1 MKEKPFL
8 SKKRK
13 RTRKNRGYPLAL
25 LIGFETKKAVMWQVF
40 SKIVKPLET
49 ITITKRREQ
58 LADNEL
64 YNFHELVIDKL
75 RQYIKEGIRSIII
88 VQPKNSHYS
97 EIFQEHIKK
106 HHKWLTQETSA
117 NLLSIGTID
126 GSVSKAEDVFELQ
139 QTKVLQKIITETTT
153 KEATAII
160 EELEERL
167 NRIDQGEI
175 VLYSLQEIEE
185 LTYQKRNIGNRQPEY
200 VMLSDSFLN
209 NHKQK
214 QRLNR
219 LLQILNNK
227 KVNVKIIDAETAAGE
242 RINQFGGLICFTK
255 K

>member
-1 MKEKPFL
+1 L

-13 RTRKNRGYPLAL
+13 KSRKNRGYPLAI
-25 LIGFETKKAVMWQVF
+25 LIGFETKKAVMWQIF
-40 SKIVKPLET
+40 SKIVKPLDI
-49 ITITKRREQ
+49 ITIAHRRER

-64 YNFHELVIDKL
+64 YNFHELIIDKL
-75 RQYIKEGIRSIII
+75 RPYFKEGIRSIII
-88 VQPKNSHYS
+88 VQPRNSHYS
-97 EIFQEHIKK
+97 EIFQEHINK
-106 HHKWLTQETSA
+106 HHKWLTHETSA
-117 NLLSIGTID
+117 NLLSIGTIE
-126 GSVSKAEDVFELQ
+126 GSASNAEDVFELQ
-139 QTKVLQKIITETTT
+139 QTKELQKIITETTT
-153 KEATAII
+153 KEASSII

-175 VLYSLQEIEE
+175 VLYSLQKIEE
-185 LTYQKRNIGNRQPEY
+185 LTYQQWTIGKRQPEY

-214 QRLNR
+214 QRLHR

-227 KVNVKIIDAETAAGE
+227 KVQTKIIDAETAAGE

>member
-1 MKEKPFL
+1 M

-13 RTRKNRGYPLAL
+13 KSRRNRGYPLAI

-49 ITITKRREQ
+49 ITITRRREQ

-75 RQYIKEGIRSIII
+75 RQHIKEGIRSIII
-88 VQPKNSHYS
+88 VQPKNSQYS

-126 GSVSKAEDVFELQ
+126 GSVSNADDLFELQ
-139 QTKVLQKIITETTT
+139 QTKVLQKVITETTT
-153 KEATAII
+153 KEASSII

-185 LTYQKRNIGNRQPEY
+185 LTYQQWKIGNRQPEY
-200 VMLSDSFLN
+200 VMLSDSFLK

-219 LLQILNNK
+219 LLQILSNK